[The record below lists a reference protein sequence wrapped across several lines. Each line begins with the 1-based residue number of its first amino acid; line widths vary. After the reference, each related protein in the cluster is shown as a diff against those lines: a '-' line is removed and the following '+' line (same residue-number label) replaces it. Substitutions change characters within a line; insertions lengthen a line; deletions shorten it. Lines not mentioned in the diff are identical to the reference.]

1 MKLVQQPLYSTQK
14 KLIPPWSTQ
23 EELRQG
29 MFVNVEAKLNVHHFG
44 VFDRPSSIRSQCL
57 FLTSRLTRLHRFTL
71 QTCEIV
77 ATRVRV
83 LAKSPAPYEH
93 ITSNTTPS
101 TQISSQASSQT
112 IESGGLFDEL
122 DNTVGGA
129 NDQDSD
135 AEVHATLKGSG
146 KRPFLK

>member
-1 MKLVQQPLYSTQK
+1 MS
-14 KLIPPWSTQ
+14 KLIRMTTQ

-57 FLTSRLTRLHRFTL
+57 FSTSCLTCLHHFTL
-71 QTCEIV
+71 QTCQIV

-83 LAKSPAPYEH
+83 LAKSPALYEH
-93 ITSNTTPS
+93 ITFNTTPP
-101 TQISSQASSQT
+101 TQISSQASSSQT

-122 DNTVGGA
+122 HNTVGRA

-135 AEVHATLKGSG
+135 VEVHATLKGSG